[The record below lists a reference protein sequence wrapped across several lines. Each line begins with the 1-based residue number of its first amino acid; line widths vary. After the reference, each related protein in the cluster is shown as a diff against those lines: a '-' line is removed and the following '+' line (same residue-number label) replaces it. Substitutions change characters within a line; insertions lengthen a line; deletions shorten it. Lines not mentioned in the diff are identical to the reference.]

1 MVNRKV
7 GHDGIINLGNSGVS
21 PVVMCGSKFSD
32 IASGSL
38 RLRAKRDMSKTLL
51 LNKAVMRF
59 KMVPVRILL
68 AGSTNYRWRSYLT
81 RLDDAGFSVQLT
93 YSGVDCVTALREFRP
108 DVLVLEANIPWG
120 GGDGVLAVRD
130 EEPELKNNLV
140 VILTS
145 RCESGLLYRLS
156 DYPIDDLVGLPISA
170 ARLQR
175 RLERLLELRREGL
188 TCPK

>member
-1 MVNRKV
+1 
-7 GHDGIINLGNSGVS
+7 
-21 PVVMCGSKFSD
+21 
-32 IASGSL
+32 
-38 RLRAKRDMSKTLL
+38 
-51 LNKAVMRF
+51 
-59 KMVPVRILL
+59 MVPVRILL

-81 RLDDAGFSVQLT
+81 RLDDAGFSVRLT

-120 GGDGVLAVRD
+120 GGDGVLAVHD

-170 ARLQR
+170 AGLQR